1 MIIFEFMR
9 INKTLLYS
17 VENNK
22 FFKDSFWAVFGNGLG
37 NGFLLL
43 AGILIA
49 RFLGK
54 ELYGEYGV
62 VKTTMFYIASFATL
76 GLGVTSTKYI
86 ATLLNSKPIHVKN
99 VIHDAMTI
107 TVIFSSII
115 AIIIFIIAPFIANL
129 LNEEQLVLAL
139 RALSVVIIFK
149 AITTTQIGVLAGFKE
164 FKTIALNSLSS
175 GLLMLVICVPL
186 TYLWGLKGALLSLLF
201 SQIFNSIVNYMGI
214 KRKSRSFSFVE
225 KVSYKKELAYFSFPV
240 ALQESSFAICNW
252 AAIMLLTKLS
262 SMGEVGLY
270 TASAQWNSII
280 TMIPGLLI
288 NVILSYLSSSINN
301 SIKHKKTLKL
311 MLRIN
316 FFTTIIPFVIVYF
329 LADFIASFYG
339 KSFEG
344 MPSVLRILT
353 FSTILEAC
361 ASVYKSELLALG
373 KTWLLF
379 SVRLFR
385 DMILVIGVYI
395 LLTFSNGVDGA
406 IMYSWAV
413 VVMSALFFLVLL
425 VSYNII
431 CKRNE
436 NNNRE
441 EQNTKF

>member
-1 MIIFEFMR
+1 MIIFEFMG
-9 INKTLLYS
+9 INKTLSYS
-17 VENNK
+17 IKNNK

-115 AIIIFIIAPFIANL
+115 AIVIFIIAPFLANL

-164 FKTIALNSLSS
+164 FKTIAINSLSS

-186 TYLWGLKGALLSLLF
+186 TYFWGLKGALLSLLF

-214 KRKSRSFSFVE
+214 KRKSRSFSYVE

-316 FFTTIIPFVIVYF
+316 FFTTIIPFIIVYF

-441 EQNTKF
+441 EQNTKI

>member
-1 MIIFEFMR
+1 MIIFEFMG

-17 VENNK
+17 VKNNE

-115 AIIIFIIAPFIANL
+115 AIIIFIIAPFLANL

-186 TYLWGLKGALLSLLF
+186 TYFWGLKGALLSLLF

>member
-1 MIIFEFMR
+1 MG

-17 VENNK
+17 IKNNK

-37 NGFLLL
+37 NGFLLF

-164 FKTIALNSLSS
+164 FKTIAINSLSS

-186 TYLWGLKGALLSLLF
+186 TYFWGLKGALLSLLF

-214 KRKSRSFSFVE
+214 KRKSRSFSYVE

>member
-1 MIIFEFMR
+1 MIIFEFMG

-17 VENNK
+17 VKNNK

-115 AIIIFIIAPFIANL
+115 AIIIFIIAPFLANL

-186 TYLWGLKGALLSLLF
+186 TYFWGLKGALLSLLF

>member
-1 MIIFEFMR
+1 MIIFEFMG

-17 VENNK
+17 VKNNK
-22 FFKDSFWAVFGNGLG
+22 FFKDSFWAVFGNGFG

-115 AIIIFIIAPFIANL
+115 AIIIFIIAPFLANL

-186 TYLWGLKGALLSLLF
+186 TYFWGLKGALLSLLF

>member
-1 MIIFEFMR
+1 ME
-9 INKTLLYS
+9 INKKTLIDS
-17 VENNK
+17 IKNNK

-43 AGILIA
+43 AGIIIA
-49 RFLGK
+49 RLLGK
-54 ELYGEYGV
+54 DLYGEYGV

-86 ATLLNSKPIHVKN
+86 ASLLSSKPFHVKN
-99 VIHDAMTI
+99 VIHDAMSI

-115 AIIIFIIAPFIANL
+115 AFVIFVMAPCIAKL
-129 LNEEQLVLAL
+129 LNEEHLVLAL

-149 AITTTQIGVLAGFKE
+149 AITTTQIGLLAGFKE
-164 FKTIALNSLSS
+164 FKIIAVNCLSS
-175 GLLMLVICVPL
+175 GVLMLLLCVPL
-186 TYLWGLKGALLSLLF
+186 TYIWGLKGALLSLLL
-201 SQIFNSIVNYMGI
+201 SQVFNSIVNYIGI
-214 KRKSRSFSFVE
+214 RKKSINFPCVE

-240 ALQESSFAICNW
+240 ALQESSFTICNW
-252 AAIMLLTKLS
+252 AAIMLLTKFS

-301 SIKHKKTLKL
+301 SVQHKKTLKL

-316 FFTTIIPFVIVYF
+316 FLTTIVPFVIVYF

-339 KSFEG
+339 KSFVG

-379 SVRLFR
+379 SLRLFR
-385 DMILVIGVYI
+385 DIILVTSVYI
-395 LLTFSNGVDGA
+395 FLTYSNGVDGA

-413 VVMSALFFLVLL
+413 VVMSTLFFLVLSL
-425 VSYNII
+425 SYNII
-431 CKRNE
+431 SKRNNE
-436 NNNRE
+436 NKKE
-441 EQNTKF
+441 

>member
-1 MIIFEFMR
+1 MIIFEFMG
-9 INKTLLYS
+9 INKTLSYS
-17 VENNK
+17 IKNNK

>member
-1 MIIFEFMR
+1 MG

-17 VENNK
+17 IKNNK

-37 NGFLLL
+37 NGFLLF

-164 FKTIALNSLSS
+164 FKTIAFNSLSS

-186 TYLWGLKGALLSLLF
+186 TYFWGLKGALLSLLF

-214 KRKSRSFSFVE
+214 KRKSRSFSYVE

-413 VVMSALFFLVLL
+413 VVMSALFFLILL

>member
-1 MIIFEFMR
+1 MIIFEFMG

-17 VENNK
+17 IKNNK

-186 TYLWGLKGALLSLLF
+186 TYFWGLKGALLSLLF

-214 KRKSRSFSFVE
+214 KRKSRSFSYVE

>member
-1 MIIFEFMR
+1 MIIFEFMG
-9 INKTLLYS
+9 INKTLSYS
-17 VENNK
+17 IKNNK

-214 KRKSRSFSFVE
+214 KRKSRSFSGSPE
-225 KVSYKKELAYFSFPV
+225 KV
-240 ALQESSFAICNW
+240 CG
-252 AAIMLLTKLS
+252 LS
-262 SMGEVGLY
+262 IQS
-270 TASAQWNSII
+270 
-280 TMIPGLLI
+280 
-288 NVILSYLSSSINN
+288 
-301 SIKHKKTLKL
+301 
-311 MLRIN
+311 
-316 FFTTIIPFVIVYF
+316 
-329 LADFIASFYG
+329 
-339 KSFEG
+339 
-344 MPSVLRILT
+344 
-353 FSTILEAC
+353 C
-361 ASVYKSELLALG
+361 
-373 KTWLLF
+373 
-379 SVRLFR
+379 
-385 DMILVIGVYI
+385 
-395 LLTFSNGVDGA
+395 
-406 IMYSWAV
+406 
-413 VVMSALFFLVLL
+413 
-425 VSYNII
+425 
-431 CKRNE
+431 
-436 NNNRE
+436 
-441 EQNTKF
+441 

>member
-1 MIIFEFMR
+1 MIIFEFMG
-9 INKTLLYS
+9 INKTLSYS
-17 VENNK
+17 IKNNK

-186 TYLWGLKGALLSLLF
+186 TYFWGLKGALLSLLF

-214 KRKSRSFSFVE
+214 KRKSRSFSYVE

-431 CKRNE
+431 CKKKE
-436 NNNRE
+436 NDNRE

>member
-1 MIIFEFMR
+1 MIIFEFMG

-17 VENNK
+17 VKNNK

-115 AIIIFIIAPFIANL
+115 AIIIFIIAPFLANL

-186 TYLWGLKGALLSLLF
+186 TYFWGLKGALLSLLF

-413 VVMSALFFLVLL
+413 VVMSAIFFLVLL

>member
-1 MIIFEFMR
+1 MIIFEFMG
-9 INKTLLYS
+9 INKTLSYS
-17 VENNK
+17 IKNNK

-186 TYLWGLKGALLSLLF
+186 TYFWGLKGALLSLLF

-311 MLRIN
+311 MLKIN

-379 SVRLFR
+379 SIRLFR

>member
-1 MIIFEFMR
+1 MIIFEFMG

-17 VENNK
+17 VKNNK

>member
-1 MIIFEFMR
+1 MIIFEFMG

-17 VENNK
+17 IKNNK

-37 NGFLLL
+37 NGFLLF

-186 TYLWGLKGALLSLLF
+186 TYFWGLKGALLSLLF
-201 SQIFNSIVNYMGI
+201 SQIFNSFVNYIGI
-214 KRKSRSFSFVE
+214 KRKSRSFSYVE

-301 SIKHKKTLKL
+301 RMKHKKTLKL

>member
-1 MIIFEFMR
+1 MIIFEFMG
-9 INKTLLYS
+9 INKTLSYS
-17 VENNK
+17 FKNNK

-186 TYLWGLKGALLSLLF
+186 TYFWGLKGALLSLLF

-214 KRKSRSFSFVE
+214 KRKSRSFSYVE

-436 NNNRE
+436 NNDRE

>member
-1 MIIFEFMR
+1 MG

-17 VENNK
+17 VKNNK

-37 NGFLLL
+37 NGFLLF

-115 AIIIFIIAPFIANL
+115 AIIIFIIAPFLANL

-164 FKTIALNSLSS
+164 FKTIAINSLSS

-186 TYLWGLKGALLSLLF
+186 TYFWGLKGALLSLLF
-201 SQIFNSIVNYMGI
+201 SQIFNSIVNYLGI
-214 KRKSRSFSFVE
+214 KRKSRSFSYVE

-301 SIKHKKTLKL
+301 SIKHKKTLML

>member
-1 MIIFEFMR
+1 MIIFEFMG

-17 VENNK
+17 IKNNK

-37 NGFLLL
+37 NGFLLF

-186 TYLWGLKGALLSLLF
+186 TYFWGLKGALLSLLF
-201 SQIFNSIVNYMGI
+201 SQIFNSFVNYIGI
-214 KRKSRSFSFVE
+214 KRKSRSFSYVE

-301 SIKHKKTLKL
+301 SMKHKKTLKL

>member
-1 MIIFEFMR
+1 MG

-17 VENNK
+17 IKNNK

-37 NGFLLL
+37 NGFLLF

-115 AIIIFIIAPFIANL
+115 AIIIFIIAPFLANL

-164 FKTIALNSLSS
+164 FKTIAINSLSS

-186 TYLWGLKGALLSLLF
+186 TYFWGLKGALLSLLF
-201 SQIFNSIVNYMGI
+201 SQIFNSIVNYLGI
-214 KRKSRSFSFVE
+214 KRKSRSFSYVE

-301 SIKHKKTLKL
+301 SIKHKKTLML

>member
-1 MIIFEFMR
+1 MIIFEFMG
-9 INKTLLYS
+9 INKTLSYS
-17 VENNK
+17 IKNNK

-186 TYLWGLKGALLSLLF
+186 TYFWGLKGALLSLLF

-214 KRKSRSFSFVE
+214 KRKSRSFSYVE

-436 NNNRE
+436 NNDRE